1 MSTGGEYA
9 WGEST
14 SQHSVGKSR
23 ASTPKSDIGPGTRR
37 KRGGE
42 AARCGAALVH
52 VRGLT
57 SAPRLTSSAA
67 PRGTSPAPASERAE
81 APDMGGAA
89 LGARGAASGGAGG
102 PWHVMR
108 RLLSSSGQQG
118 TLTLVV
124 IWLSMVC
131 SSGLGLQR
139 KKTETW
145 REWSVEKRTGVCA
158 PSRAIGGCAWH
169 ARARLHCRAG
179 SKYVSD
185 NARFRDALFCAFY
198 PPRAKKDY
206 GRESRGIPSSRVWG
220 ALVER

>member
-67 PRGTSPAPASERAE
+67 PRGTSPVPASERPE
-81 APDMGGAA
+81 APDIMPTWVGLPSARAA
-89 LGARGAASGGAGG
+89 LR
-102 PWHVMR
+102 
-108 RLLSSSGQQG
+108 
-118 TLTLVV
+118 
-124 IWLSMVC
+124 
-131 SSGLGLQR
+131 
-139 KKTETW
+139 
-145 REWSVEKRTGVCA
+145 
-158 PSRAIGGCAWH
+158 
-169 ARARLHCRAG
+169 RAG
-179 SKYVSD
+179 
-185 NARFRDALFCAFY
+185 
-198 PPRAKKDY
+198 RA
-206 GRESRGIPSSRVWG
+206 GHGTS
-220 ALVER
+220 